1 MFGSLVR
8 RATVPAVLTLLLG
21 VTAPAAWAAVET
33 FSEEEPAATWATTR
47 SAVFVPQRIT
57 AQAKRAVQRSA
68 MVHFTMASSQ
78 TRDLRGVE
86 ESLYQGDFFRP
97 EIEDIR
103 RCIVKRES
111 EGHYDVVNPGGNYFG
126 AYQVSRDLAEG
137 ATWMMLDEH
146 KELLGA
152 EQAKALL
159 AQLRETPFNEWPRY
173 WQDAA
178 FSTVY
183 NWEYT
188 GSGASHW
195 AGGRWSC

>member
-8 RATVPAVLTLLLG
+8 RATVPVALTLILG
-21 VTAPAAWAAVET
+21 ITAPAAWAAVET
-33 FSEEEPAATWATTR
+33 LADDPPAATWATTR
-47 SAVFVPQRIT
+47 SAVFVPQRLT
-57 AQAKRAVQRSA
+57 TQAKKAVQQSA
-68 MVHFTMASSQ
+68 MVHFTTASSQ

-86 ESLYQGDFFRP
+86 ESLYQGDYFRP
-97 EIEDIR
+97 EVEDVR

-111 EGHYDVVNPGGNYFG
+111 EGYYDVINPGGNYFG

-137 ATWMMLDEH
+137 VTWMMLDEH
-146 KELLGA
+146 KELLGVD
-152 EQAKALL
+152 QAKTLL

-178 FSTVY
+178 FSTIY

-188 GSGASHW
+188 GSGAFHW

>member
-21 VTAPAAWAAVET
+21 ITAPAAWAAVET
-33 FSEEEPAATWATTR
+33 FSEEAPAATWATAR

-68 MVHFTMASSQ
+68 MLHFTTASSQ

>member
-1 MFGSLVR
+1 VFRTFVR
-8 RATVPAVLTLLLG
+8 HAALPAAITVAIAFF
-21 VTAPAAWAAVET
+21 APATWAAVNTLGED
-33 FSEEEPAATWATTR
+33 SPSATWATTR
-47 SAVFVPQRIT
+47 SAVLMPQRLS
-57 AQAKRAVQRSA
+57 ASAKLAVQRAS
-68 MVHFTMASSQ
+68 MLHFTTASPE

-86 ESLYQGDFFRP
+86 ESLYRGEFFRP
-97 EIEDIR
+97 EIEQIR
-103 RCIVKRES
+103 QCIVRRES

-126 AYQVSRDLAEG
+126 AYQVSRELAEG

-146 KELLGA
+146 KRLLGA
-152 EQAKALL
+152 DQAKSLM
-159 AQLRETPFNEWPRY
+159 AQLRETAFNEWPRY

-183 NWEYT
+183 NWEGT